1 MILWKQTHHKGAL
14 ELVSWAPEGRRV
26 HRVWPAVWRGLV
38 LGFMVA
44 LALAALLHLHHP

>member
-1 MILWKQTHHKGAL
+1 VIFWKKIDRKGAL
-14 ELVSWAPEGRRV
+14 ELVCWAPEGRRV

-44 LALAALLHLHHP
+44 LALAALLHLHQP